1 MPLEIMTAFAIC
13 GFVYVMARIA
23 GWAENENAR
32 RHNEAREEERL
43 ARLAELYGR
52 TADSKE

>member
-13 GFVYVMARIA
+13 AFVYVMARIA
-23 GWAENENAR
+23 GWAEAENTR
-32 RHNEAREEERL
+32 RHDAIREEARL

-52 TADSKE
+52 TADNKK